1 MVNVD
6 VVVDNEMCVVFE
18 FCVVEICEV
27 FEFGCVVDVVEV
39 EVLVDDV
46 DELVVVLDVVESGV
60 VLVVDFIDFVVVVVD
75 FVGGVVEIVEI
86 GLFEFGDDLV
96 DIFEVFE
103 GEDLEEIVVMRF
115 GLIMLLYKL
124 L

>member
-39 EVLVDDV
+39 EMLGDV

-75 FVGGVVEIVEI
+75 FVGVVVEIVEI

-96 DIFEVFE
+96 DVFEVFE

>member
-18 FCVVEICEV
+18 FCVVEIGEV

-39 EVLVDDV
+39 EVLGDV

-75 FVGGVVEIVEI
+75 FVGVVVEIVEI

-96 DIFEVFE
+96 DVFEVFE